1 MPLEPLL
8 PLFHRLNR
16 EHFEGTLTRGHQ
28 PLLAVRWSDGRLRRT
43 AGFYRRGPAIAPL
56 LVGRSS
62 CPSHCWIPAPGGH
75 RKHACHEMIH
85 AWVDLVLKRDE
96 GHGPH
101 FRERMAA
108 INASQSRFEVSV
120 RHRFPVP
127 QTLRVGWLSVPP
139 AVGGRPTAAGCDRRP
154 AAPVAI
160 STMGVA
166 GTPVVCF
173 ATNRRRSRAEADGGF
188 FLGAGVGGVSIVLIG
203 LQRERWLQHRR
214 R

>member
-1 MPLEPLL
+1 MPLEPLR

-43 AGFYRRGPAIAPL
+43 AGFYRRGPAIAPPFGREIVLSKPL
-56 LVGRSS
+56 LDPLPLEATESTL
-62 CPSHCWIPAPGGH
+62 
-75 RKHACHEMIH
+75 CHEMIH

-108 INASQSRFEVSV
+108 INASQPRFEVSV

-127 QTLRVGWLSVPP
+127 QSPP
-139 AVGGRPTAAGCDRRP
+139 RWVAV
-154 AAPVAI
+154 
-160 STMGVA
+160 
-166 GTPVVCF
+166 
-173 ATNRRRSRAEADGGF
+173 
-188 FLGAGVGGVSIVLIG
+188 
-203 LQRERWLQHRR
+203 
-214 R
+214 